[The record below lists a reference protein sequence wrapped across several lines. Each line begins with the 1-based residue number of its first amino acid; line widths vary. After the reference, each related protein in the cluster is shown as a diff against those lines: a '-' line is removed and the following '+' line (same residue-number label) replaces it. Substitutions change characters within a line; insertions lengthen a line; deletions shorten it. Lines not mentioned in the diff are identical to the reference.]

1 MKMSLKTRACGIL
14 AAVALTTGAFSGV
27 GSVVTA
33 APAEAAASCTVTNLG
48 WWSVKNSTCSSA
60 RHFNHMT
67 NKTRTYAGWVGKG
80 KTSSQLSCWSTAVGY
95 GFGFQI

>member
-1 MKMSLKTRACGIL
+1 MKISLKTRACGIL

-60 RHFNHMT
+60 RHISVVKST
-67 NKTRTYAGWVGKG
+67 TYKYASWVGKG
-80 KTSSQLSCWSTAVGY
+80 STSSQTVCWAGATSY
-95 GFGFQI
+95 GAGIKI